1 MYFWRIGFFII
12 ISDSSLSLI
21 TFLVLTYALS
31 ESRIVIPA
39 FFSLVLE
46 WYIFLHPCTFNWF
59 VSLYLKLVSC
69 KQHMVRSW
77 FFFISS
83 LSLKF
88 VYADHL
94 HSKRWLI
101 FGVIIYRISYCF
113 LFIAFVLVLPPFLP
127 LLILMEHLIL
137 FYFLFSLSL

>member
-77 FFFISS
+77 FFFYIFTLSQICVCRPFTFKEMVDIWGYYLSYFLLFSIYCICSCSS
-83 LSLKF
+83 PFSTF
-88 VYADHL
+88 TN
-94 HSKRWLI
+94 
-101 FGVIIYRISYCF
+101 FNGTFNII
-113 LFIAFVLVLPPFLP
+113 
-127 LLILMEHLIL
+127 
-137 FYFLFSLSL
+137 LFSLFS